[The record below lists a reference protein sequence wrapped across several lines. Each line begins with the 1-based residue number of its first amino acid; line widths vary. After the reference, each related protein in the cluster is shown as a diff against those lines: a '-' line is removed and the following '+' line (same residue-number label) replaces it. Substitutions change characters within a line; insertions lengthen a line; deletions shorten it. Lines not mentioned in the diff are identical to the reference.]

1 MPPSKLPNLASGVDA
16 PNADAPNV
24 DRPNQ
29 DNRTLPGHQQV
40 PGAEFK
46 LLTPLEPLTP
56 DPSNQQVL
64 ERLVIDAP
72 ALHEIATRQ
81 DLNPQTRKNL
91 HRFLASAFT
100 SSQRYAAVLRHQQE
114 VTRALPLF
122 EASDYLTEILV
133 CNPEE
138 IATLAETEEAR
149 PRVGRGYLFDTAAA
163 EQSLGITPKV
173 RDPVFAYLTNS
184 AAPYSEKLT
193 LLRQHFRHRAFAVG
207 ARDIIE
213 LRDVY
218 ASFSEITAAAEDAIA
233 TALSMAGAPEGL
245 AVLAVGRLGN
255 GEFDFLSDADV
266 FFVCAEEGDRITLT
280 NSAEKMMHALSAHT
294 SEGKVFQ
301 VDARLRPG
309 GGEGELLITP
319 TQLAAYFEHEAQA
332 WEALT
337 YTKLRLVAGS
347 SAVGERA
354 LAGLRALFGRFAED
368 PGFAGAVCGMRTKL
382 EAAEGA
388 GSSFKF
394 SPGAIYDIDFVTSYL
409 LVKHDVPNKQGSLRD
424 RLWRCA
430 AAGLL
435 GKSEAATL
443 DHAAELL
450 RTVEHFSRLVEGR
463 AGKWLPATEHGRKVT
478 EKLTAQ
484 VLGRDF
490 PDGLENELTRTSAIV
505 RTIYDRIIDDR
516 TIKDRIFEAQP

>member
-1 MPPSKLPNLASGVDA
+1 LPPPKLPNQASGIDAPSVDA
-16 PNADAPNV
+16 PNV
-24 DRPNQ
+24 ERPSD
-29 DNRTLPGHQQV
+29 DNRTLPGYQHV
-40 PGAEFK
+40 PGTEFK
-46 LLTPLEPLTP
+46 LLSPLEPVTP
-56 DPSNQQVL
+56 DTSIQRVL
-64 ERLVIDAP
+64 ERLAIDAP
-72 ALHEIATRQ
+72 ALYEIASRQ
-81 DLNPQTRKNL
+81 DLNQQARKNL

-114 VTRALPLF
+114 ATSALALF

-133 CNPEE
+133 RHPEE

-149 PRVGRGYLFDTAAA
+149 PRLGRGYLFGTAAV
-163 EQSLGITPKV
+163 EQSLGLAPAA
-173 RDPVFAYLTNS
+173 RDPVFAYLADS
-184 AAPYSEKLT
+184 GAPYSEKLA
-193 LLRQHFRHRAFAVG
+193 LLRGHFRHRAFAVG

-233 TALSMAGAPEGL
+233 TALSIAGAPEGL

-266 FFVCAEEGDRITLT
+266 FFVCAEEGDRIALT
-280 NSAEKMMHALSAHT
+280 SGAEKVMHALSAHT
-294 SEGKVFQ
+294 REGMVFQ

-319 TQLAAYFEHEAQA
+319 TQLAAYFEHDAQA

-347 SAVGERA
+347 SGVGERA
-354 LAGLRALFGRFAED
+354 LTGLRTLFGRFAED
-368 PGFAGAVCGMRTKL
+368 PTFARAVRDMRTKL
-382 EAAEGA
+382 EASEGA
-388 GSSFKF
+388 ESSFKF
-394 SPGAIYDIDFVTSYL
+394 SPGGIYDIDFITGYL
-409 LVKHDVPNKQGSLRD
+409 LIKHDVPNKQGSLRD

-450 RTVEHFSRLVEGR
+450 RTVEHFSRLAEGR
-463 AGKWLPATEHGRKVT
+463 ACKWLPATEHGRKVT
-478 EKLTAQ
+478 EKLTGQ

-490 PDGLENELTRTSAIV
+490 PDGLENELARTSAVV
-505 RTIYDRIIDDR
+505 RTTYNQ
-516 TIKDRIFEAQP
+516 IFEAQP

>member
-1 MPPSKLPNLASGVDA
+1 LPPPKRPNQASGVDA
-16 PNADAPNV
+16 PNVDAPTV
-24 DRPNQ
+24 EGPIEDSRA
-29 DNRTLPGHQQV
+29 LPGHQRAPSAQ
-40 PGAEFK
+40 FQ
-46 LLTPLEPLTP
+46 LLSPLEPVTP
-56 DPSNQQVL
+56 DQSNQQVL
-64 ERLVIDAP
+64 ERLSIDAP
-72 ALHEIATRQ
+72 ALHEIASRQ

-138 IATLAETEEAR
+138 IATLAETEELR
-149 PRVGRGYLFDTAAA
+149 PRLGRGHLFDTAAV
-163 EQSLGITPKV
+163 EQSLGIAPAA
-173 RDPVFAYLTNS
+173 RDPVFAYLTDS
-184 AAPYSEKLT
+184 GASYDEKLA
-193 LLRQHFRHRAFAVG
+193 LLREHFRHCAFAVG

-218 ASFSEITAAAEDAIA
+218 ASFNGITAAAEDAIA

-245 AVLAVGRLGN
+245 AVLAVGRLGSR
-255 GEFDFLSDADV
+255 EFDFLSDADV
-266 FFVCAEEGDRITLT
+266 FFACAEEGDRIALT
-280 NSAEKMMHALSAHT
+280 NCAEKVMHALSAHT
-294 SEGKVFQ
+294 REGMVFQ
-301 VDARLRPG
+301 VDARLRPRG
-309 GGEGELLITP
+309 AEGELLITP

-347 SAVGERA
+347 SVVGERA
-354 LAGLRALFGRFAED
+354 LAGLRVLFGRFAQD
-368 PGFAGAVCGMRTKL
+368 PGFAGAVCDMRTKL

-394 SPGAIYDIDFVTSYL
+394 SPGAVYDIDFVTSYL

-450 RTVEHFSRLVEGR
+450 RTVEHFARLAEGR
-463 AGKWLPATEHGRKVT
+463 AGKWLPATEHGRQMT

-490 PDGLENELTRTSAIV
+490 SNGLENELARTSAIV
-505 RTIYDRIIDDR
+505 RAIY
-516 TIKDRIFEAQP
+516 DRIFEAKP